1 MDGTPNY
8 IDWINSQI
16 LENGTVAV
24 HAIAT
29 LQANFELRGIRAEGK
44 NFVGE
49 SVGSIE
55 GFKENGAIMH
65 YSAKNE

>member
-29 LQANFELRGIRAEGK
+29 LQANFELRGFRAEGK

-49 SVGSIE
+49 SFGSIE